1 MQWTGIIIELIG
13 LLLVAVELYFPKASE
28 FLKATFEETKPKV
41 MRNPKAWL
49 GGFIMVWIITVLGLS
64 VWDYSMLFI
73 SNLFFSAITAIV
85 LIIISVSRLLVR
97 LGVAIGRGNS
107 VGGVG
112 LVLAIIG
119 LSLELFQLK

>member
-1 MQWTGIIIELIG
+1 
-13 LLLVAVELYFPKASE
+13 
-28 FLKATFEETKPKV
+28 
-41 MRNPKAWL
+41 
-49 GGFIMVWIITVLGLS
+49 MVWIITVLGLS

>member
-13 LLLVAVELYFPKASE
+13 LLLVAVELYFPIASE

-41 MRNPKAWL
+41 MRNPTLWL
-49 GGFIMVWIITVLGLS
+49 GSFILLWVITVLGLS
-64 VWDYSMLFI
+64 AWDYSMLFI
-73 SNLFFSAITAIV
+73 SNLFFSAVTVIA
-85 LIIISVSRLLVR
+85 LIIVSISRLLVR

-112 LVLAIIG
+112 LVLAVIG
-119 LSLELFQLK
+119 LSLELIQLM